1 MTQAFSRHGMRGSVN
16 LTRIQRLA
24 CVGICLFSALGALG
38 QEKASSHIIE
48 FKPNPAGGGFQSGSN
63 VPLLYAPDP
72 QYTEAARIANVKDAV
87 VLRGLLGVDGCVR
100 QLKIVRHLGYGL
112 DESATYAVER
122 WKFRP
127 YRKDGVPT
135 ESMIQIEVK
144 FDPSWSPFITN
155 LPTKPCGQK

>member
-1 MTQAFSRHGMRGSVN
+1 MKGSVN
-16 LTRIQRLA
+16 LKLIQRLA
-24 CVGICLFSALGALG
+24 RMGICLLSVVGAMG

-48 FKPNPAGGGFQSGSN
+48 FRPNPAGGGFQSGPN

-72 QYTEAARIANVKDAV
+72 QYTESARIANVKDAV
-87 VLRGLLGVDGCVR
+87 VLRGVLGVDGCVR
-100 QLKIVRHLGYGL
+100 HLKIVRRVGYGL

-127 YRKDGVPT
+127 YRKDGVPM
-135 ESMIQIEVK
+135 ESTIQIEVK

-155 LPTKPCGQK
+155 LPTKPCGQG